1 MPAHSSALD
10 SLAPGNIGTQN
21 QALENPAQISLLG
34 GLGAGL
40 ITGAADDDPS
50 GIATYSQVGAAYGY
64 GTLWTVLLA
73 LPLMIGIQTICAR
86 IGRVTGQGLAANIR
100 SQCPFALAIGFVF
113 LLFVANIINLSA
125 DIGAMGAAMK
135 LLIGGPAFAYA
146 AGFAVVS
153 VLLQVFIPFD
163 SYSPLLK
170 VMTFSLFAYV
180 GTVLVIHVPWLDVA
194 KGTFMPA
201 VEFNAKYAVAV
212 VAVFGTTISPYLFF
226 WQASQEAN
234 EVRITPRRKPLR
246 RAPDQGPDALRRINV
261 DTITGMLFSE
271 VVAFFIILT
280 AAVVLHANGKTDIQ
294 TSSDAAAAL
303 LPIAGKFAFW
313 LFAAG
318 IIGTGLLALPVLAG
332 SCAYALGE
340 TFRWKTGLEAKP
352 RKAKLFYATIALATL
367 IGMGLS
373 FSPMDPIKMLFWS
386 AVINGV
392 IAVPLMLVIM
402 FLASRRKVMGKF
414 SIPLRL
420 KLVGWMATLVM
431 AAAAIVMF
439 VTWGN

>member
-1 MPAHSSALD
+1 MGKTEGP
-10 SLAPGNIGTQN
+10 
-21 QALENPAQISLLG
+21 EKKSLLG
-34 GLGAGL
+34 RLGAGL

-64 GTLWTVLLA
+64 GMLWTVLLA
-73 LPLMIGIQTICAR
+73 LPLMIGMQTICAR

-100 SQCPFALAIGFVF
+100 SQCPFALAIGFVT

-125 DIGAMGAAMK
+125 DIGAMGAALK
-135 LLIGGPAFAYA
+135 LLIGGPAFVYA
-146 AGFAVVS
+146 AGFALVS
-153 VLLQVFIPFD
+153 VLLQVFIPFA

-170 VMTFSLFAYV
+170 ALTFTLFAYV
-180 GTVLVIHVPWLDVA
+180 GTALVIHVPWLAVA
-194 KGTFMPA
+194 KGTLFPSIKPD
-201 VEFNAKYAVAV
+201 AKYAVAV

-234 EVRITPRRKPLR
+234 EVRVTLGSKPLR
-246 RAPDQGPDALRRINV
+246 RASQQGPEALKRINV

-280 AAVVLHANGKTDIQ
+280 AAVVLHAHGKTDIQ

-313 LFAAG
+313 LFAGG

-332 SCAYALGE
+332 SSAYALGE

-352 RKAKLFYATIALATL
+352 LKAKLFYATIALATL

-414 SIPLRL
+414 SISLRL
-420 KLVGWMATLVM
+420 KLVGWLATLVM

-439 VTWGN
+439 ATWGK

>member
-1 MPAHSSALD
+1 MGKTEDPEKK
-10 SLAPGNIGTQN
+10 SLPGR
-21 QALENPAQISLLG
+21 
-34 GLGAGL
+34 LGAGL

-64 GTLWTVLLA
+64 GMLWTVLLA

-100 SQCPFALAIGFVF
+100 SQCPFALAIGFVT

-125 DIGAMGAAMK
+125 DIGAMGAALK

-146 AGFAVVS
+146 AGFAIVS
-153 VLLQVFIPFD
+153 VLLQVFIPFA

-170 VMTFSLFAYV
+170 ALTFTLFAYV
-180 GTVLVIHVPWLDVA
+180 GTVLVIHVPWLAVA
-194 KGTFMPA
+194 KGTLFPSIQPD
-201 VEFNAKYAVAV
+201 AKYAVAV

-234 EVRITPRRKPLR
+234 EIRVTLGSKPLR
-246 RAPDQGPDALRRINV
+246 RASQQGPEALKRINV

-280 AAVVLHANGKTDIQ
+280 AAVVLHAHGKTDIQ

-318 IIGTGLLALPVLAG
+318 IVGTGLLALPVLAG
-332 SCAYALGE
+332 SSAYALGE

-352 RKAKLFYATIALATL
+352 LKAKLFYATIALATL

-402 FLASRRKVMGKF
+402 FLASRRKVMGRF
-414 SIPLRL
+414 SISLRL
-420 KLVGWMATLVM
+420 KLVGWLATLVM

-439 VTWGN
+439 ATWGK

>member
-1 MPAHSSALD
+1 MEKSDSSVK
-10 SLAPGNIGTQN
+10 Q
-21 QALENPAQISLLG
+21 SLLG
-34 GLGAGL
+34 RLGAGL

-64 GTLWTVLLA
+64 GTLWTVIVA

-100 SQCPFALAIGFVF
+100 SQYPLSLTIGFVV

-125 DIGAMGAAMK
+125 DIGAMGAAMT

-146 AGFAVVS
+146 AGFAVLS
-153 VLLQVFIPFD
+153 VLLQVFIPFS

-170 VMTFSLFAYV
+170 LLTLSLFAYV
-180 GTVLVIHVPWLDVA
+180 GTVFVIDVPWLDVA
-194 KGTFMPA
+194 KGTILPA
-201 VEFNAKYAVAV
+201 VTFDAKYAVAI

-226 WQASQEAN
+226 WQASEEAN
-234 EVRITPRRKPLR
+234 EVRITPGRKPLR
-246 RAPDQGPDALRRINV
+246 RAPQQGPDALRRINI

-271 VVAFFIILT
+271 FVAFFIILT
-280 AAVVLHANGKTDIQ
+280 AAVVLHAHGKTDIQ

-303 LPIAGKFAFW
+303 RPIAGKFAFW
-313 LFAAG
+313 LFAGG
-318 IIGTGLLALPVLAG
+318 IVGTGLLALPVLAG
-332 SCAYALGE
+332 SAAYALGE
-340 TFRWKTGLEAKP
+340 TFRWKTGLESP
-352 RKAKLFYATIALATL
+352 PGKAKLFYATIVLATL

-392 IAVPLMLVIM
+392 IAVPLMVVIM

-414 SIPLRL
+414 IISLRL
-420 KLVGWMATLVM
+420 RCLGWLATLVM
-431 AAAAIVMF
+431 GAAAVVMF
-439 VTWGN
+439 VTWSQ